1 MAGLTI
7 VTGAS
12 AGIGEGFARSYAK
25 EGATLML
32 VARRRARLET
42 LAAELGGAEIVEA
55 DLATDA
61 GVKAVL
67 AAIGDRPVERLIN
80 NAGSGLR
87 GHFAELDGEA
97 QAAMIRLNC
106 VALMALARGVLPG
119 MIARKAG
126 GILNVAS
133 TAAFQPGPW
142 MATYYATKA
151 FVLSLSEALHEEVK
165 GSGVRVAAICPGP
178 TITEFAAHADLDET
192 PLFKRFAVG
201 PEQVV
206 KDGIAAL
213 EANQAVKIS
222 GLANFFGAESVRFA
236 PRGLVRRLAGSLQ
249 KARQA

>member
-1 MAGLTI
+1 MKGLTI

-25 EGATLML
+25 QGATLML
-32 VARRRARLET
+32 VARRKERLEK
-42 LAAELGGAEIVEA
+42 LASEIGGAEIVEA
-55 DLATDA
+55 DLSTDT
-61 GVKAVL
+61 GVAAVL
-67 AAIGDRPVERLIN
+67 AAIGDRPVARLIN

-87 GHFAELDGEA
+87 GEFAALDGEA
-97 QAAMIRLNC
+97 QAAMVRLNC
-106 VALMALARGVLPG
+106 ISLLALSRGVLPG
-119 MIARKAG
+119 MIARKSG

-133 TAAFQPGPW
+133 TASFQPGPW

-165 GSGVRVAAICPGP
+165 DAGVRVAAICPGP
-178 TITEFAAHADLDET
+178 TLTEFADVAGMDET
-192 PLFKRFAVG
+192 PLFKKFAVG

-236 PRGLVRRLAGSLQ
+236 PRGLVRRMAGSLQ
-249 KARQA
+249 KVRQA

>member
-32 VARRRARLET
+32 VARRRERLET

-178 TITEFAAHADLDET
+178 TITEFAAHADMDET

-213 EANQAVKIS
+213 EANQAVKIF

-249 KARQA
+249 KARQV

>member
-12 AGIGEGFARSYAK
+12 AGIGEGFARSYARQ
-25 EGATLML
+25 GATLML
-32 VARRRARLET
+32 VARRRERLET

-87 GHFAELDGEA
+87 GNFAELDGEA

-165 GSGVRVAAICPGP
+165 DTGVRVAAICPGP
-178 TITEFAAHADLDET
+178 TITEFAAHADMDET

>member
-1 MAGLTI
+1 MSGLTI

-12 AGIGEGFARSYAK
+12 AGIGEGFARTYAK
-25 EGATLML
+25 QGATLML
-32 VARRRARLET
+32 VARRKERLEK
-42 LAAELGGAEIVEA
+42 LAADLGGAEIVEA

-61 GVKAVL
+61 GVAAVL

-87 GHFAELDGEA
+87 GNFAELDGEA

-106 VALMALARGVLPG
+106 ISLMALSRGVLPG

-133 TAAFQPGPW
+133 TASFQPGPW

-151 FVLSLSEALHEEVK
+151 FVLSLSEAMHEEVK
-165 GSGVRVAAICPGP
+165 DQGVRVAAICPGP
-178 TITEFAAHADLDET
+178 TLTEFADHAGMDET

-236 PRGLVRRLAGSLQ
+236 PRGMVRRLAGSLQ
-249 KARQA
+249 KVRGA

>member
-12 AGIGEGFARSYAK
+12 AGIGEGFARSYARQ
-25 EGATLML
+25 GATLML
-32 VARRRARLET
+32 VARRRERLET

-249 KARQA
+249 KARQV